1 MSVASSAQN
10 AGKQSTCAAQVKA
23 QTLPGVGRMAKRQ
36 AAGSWN
42 TSRGQ
47 LIQQTP
53 QARPRMMRIKH
64 TARPHCG
71 TELNPDLIDL
81 ISKRRKGTFFHCKEC
96 NEKITTSDEFNII
109 LLVGNI
115 LVGWGVF
122 LFTKKILT
130 ILFLAN
136 PLVKATALFAAF
148 LSALAFDIIYNYLV
162 FRFLFNKR
170 NDRC

>member
-53 QARPRMMRIKH
+53 QARPRMMRIKN
-64 TARPHCG
+64 TACPQCG
-71 TELNPDLIDL
+71 TELNPDLWDL
-81 ISKRRKGTFFHCKEC
+81 IPQRGKGTVFHCKEC
-96 NEKITTSDEFNII
+96 NAKIETSFKSRII
-109 LLVGNI
+109 LLVGYLLI
-115 LVGWGVF
+115 FEISISLTRETSVIMLMVIVLLEIAHLVSF
-122 LFTKKILT
+122 AT
-130 ILFLAN
+130 IGFCG
-136 PLVKATALFAAF
+136 F
-148 LSALAFDIIYNYLV
+148 YLK
-162 FRFLFNKR
+162 N
-170 NDRC
+170 NDCH